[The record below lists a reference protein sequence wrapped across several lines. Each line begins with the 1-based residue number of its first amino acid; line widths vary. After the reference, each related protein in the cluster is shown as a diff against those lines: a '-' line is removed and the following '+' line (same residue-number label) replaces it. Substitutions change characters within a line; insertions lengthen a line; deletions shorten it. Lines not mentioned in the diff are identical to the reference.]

1 MENLIYSLN
10 ATIPIFLVMVLGYL
24 FYKGKLLNDNFVSI
38 ANKFV
43 FQVALPV
50 MLFCDLRTM
59 DLEENFSWPFVGF
72 CFLAT
77 FLMFTLTWIGAEL
90 AFKDKQKVGSFVQ
103 GACRGSAAILGI
115 AFVVNMFGSA
125 GMTPLMIF
133 AAVPLFNVFSVAALC
148 IHGRDAGQSKG
159 TQLRKTLLN
168 ILKNPII
175 ISILI
180 GLVFAFFRIPVPEIL
195 DSTLNLVGA
204 VSTPLALIA
213 IGAGFS
219 FAGAKK
225 VWKPAVAAVFIK
237 LIALPAVFL
246 PIAAWMGF
254 RNQEMIAV
262 LIMLGSPTTPTSYIM
277 AKQMAGEGDLSGS
290 IVVIATLCSAVTLT
304 GWIFVLKSLGMLG

>member
-24 FYKGKLLNDNFVSI
+24 FYKGKLLNDNFVSV

-72 CFLAT
+72 CFVVT
-77 FLMFTLTWIGAEL
+77 FLMFALTWIGAEL
-90 AFKDKQKVGSFVQ
+90 AFRDKRMVGSFVQ

-148 IHGRDAGQSKG
+148 IHGRDTGQSKG
-159 TQLRKTLLN
+159 AQLRKTLLN

-180 GLVFAFFRIPVPEIL
+180 GLVFAFFRIF
-195 DSTLNLVGA
+195 G
-204 VSTPLALIA
+204 
-213 IGAGFS
+213 
-219 FAGAKK
+219 
-225 VWKPAVAAVFIK
+225 
-237 LIALPAVFL
+237 
-246 PIAAWMGF
+246 
-254 RNQEMIAV
+254 
-262 LIMLGSPTTPTSYIM
+262 
-277 AKQMAGEGDLSGS
+277 
-290 IVVIATLCSAVTLT
+290 
-304 GWIFVLKSLGMLG
+304 